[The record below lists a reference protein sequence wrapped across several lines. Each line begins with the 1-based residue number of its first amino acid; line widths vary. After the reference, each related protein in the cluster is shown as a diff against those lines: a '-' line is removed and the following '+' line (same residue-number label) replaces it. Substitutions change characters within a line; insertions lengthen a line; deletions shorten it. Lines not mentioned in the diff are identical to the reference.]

1 VPPLFYPNP
10 DPYLRL
16 CGRAIR
22 VPLAVAGSG
31 PKCTMKVLLQVLFYV
46 AGHLCSIVARL
57 NSIPRKV
64 LNYQTPLEVFTSY
77 MMATGRID
85 S

>member
-1 VPPLFYPNP
+1 
-10 DPYLRL
+10 
-16 CGRAIR
+16 
-22 VPLAVAGSG
+22 
-31 PKCTMKVLLQVLFYV
+31 MKVLLQVLFYV

-77 MMATGRID
+77 MMVTGRIE